1 LRRQKLWI
9 GSKAKTEKTKLL
21 KGTRAALFYKMQMAF
36 ETGCS
41 NATKEETEDASSFS
55 SSSYYDSCC
64 ARNI

>member
-1 LRRQKLWI
+1 MDWF
-9 GSKAKTEKTKLL
+9 GSKNRKKRNYCKE
-21 KGTRAALFYKMQMAF
+21 RALFYKMQMAF